1 MGLIKDK
8 TTKDFRAALPEI
20 DYVVTR
26 LSNPTD
32 TAEGS
37 ILPRRLIGGN
47 NRVPI
52 VTGLR
57 ILSSEQLS
65 GTTVYTLTWDEPGE
79 DLVSHY
85 VIYASGVL
93 DSEQLANAGMAVK
106 APAKVR
112 ISAAAENRLTF
123 YVQTVLKNGQVSDI
137 LSSPTCVGTYSP
149 IPTFSNIKTVTA
161 NYTVE
166 DGDVTLLADTSGG
179 AFTITLPAVPT
190 HGRTLSIKT
199 IDATFTVTID
209 GNGNDIDGAAT
220 LGLVALYAGCTIQY
234 DSVSAAWWVIY

>member
-1 MGLIKDK
+1 MGLINDK
-8 TTKDFRAALPEI
+8 STKDFRAALPEI
-20 DYVVTR
+20 DFVVSR
-26 LSNPTD
+26 LSNPTG

-37 ILPRRLIGGN
+37 ILPRRLIGGS
-47 NRVPI
+47 NRVPL

-57 ILSSEQLS
+57 LLSTEQLS

-93 DSEQLANAGMAVK
+93 DSSQLVNAGMALN

-112 ISAAAENRLTF
+112 ISAASENRLTF

-149 IPTFSNIKTVTA
+149 IPTFSNIKTVSSD
-161 NYTVE
+161 YSVE
-166 DGDVTLLADTSGG
+166 EGDVTLLADTSGG
-179 AFTITLPAVPT
+179 AFSITLPAVPT
-190 HGRTLSIKT
+190 HGRTLSIKS
-199 IDATFTVTID
+199 IDATATVTID
-209 GNGNDIDGAAT
+209 GNGKNIDGAAT
-220 LGLVALYAGCTIQY
+220 FGLVALYSGCTIQY
-234 DSVSAAWWVIY
+234 DSVSDAWWVIY